1 MASLVKLDIVT
12 PEEVVYSE
20 DIELLIAPAI
30 DGEIGILPKH
40 IPLVTGLDTGILRIK
55 KDGEE
60 IKVPISD
67 GFMEVKPDLINVV
80 VRTAELPHEID
91 VDRAQ
96 RALERAEKRV
106 NEKNQ
111 KTDQA
116 RAKAALD
123 RALARLKAAGKR

>member
-55 KDGEE
+55 KGGEE

-106 NEKNQ
+106 NEKNK